1 MPKVID
7 KVAAIVHYVDGRTE
21 EGYFNHPC
29 QPGGQYQSQFTTLWK
44 DEGLETFINLAHVI
58 NIEQSIIYREA
69 DSNNGLKVKDFAT
82 RRCFLKG

>member
-29 QPGGQYQSQFTTLWK
+29 QPEGQYQSQFTTLWK
-44 DEGLETFINLAHVI
+44 GEGLETFINLAHVI

>member
-21 EGYFNHPC
+21 EGYFSSPL
-29 QPGGQYQSQFTTLWK
+29 QGGQYQSQFVTLRK
-44 DEGLETFINLAHVI
+44 EDGVETFINLSHVI
-58 NIEQSIIYREA
+58 NIEQSTIYREG
-69 DSNNGLKVKDFAT
+69 DSNHGLKVKDFAT

>member
-29 QPGGQYQSQFTTLWK
+29 QQGGQYQSQFTTLWK
-44 DEGLETFINLAHVI
+44 EDGLETFINLDHVI

-69 DSNNGLKVKDFAT
+69 DISQGIMMVKA
-82 RRCFLKG
+82 